1 MNFLQPHIYRYFRMI
16 GILLVFALIACYFT
30 GVFSENILFI
40 MLYVLLTFAG
50 ISLIGFL
57 IYQLI
62 TNSSVVK
69 QFVIA
74 LGGLILIVGTAL
86 IFSLTDSSL
95 LIVKSQKAISFASCA
110 MGSTIFYCIYI
121 ILAMAIAG
129 IIITEIRNLLK
140 R

>member
-1 MNFLQPHIYRYFRMI
+1 MNFLQPHTYRYFRMI

-30 GVFSENILFI
+30 GIFSENILFV
-40 MLYVLLTFAG
+40 MLYVLLSLAG

-62 TNSSVVK
+62 TNASVVR
-69 QFVIA
+69 QFIIA
-74 LGGLILIVGTAL
+74 LSGLALIVGTAL

-95 LIVKSQKAISFASCA
+95 LLVKSHKAISFASCA

-121 ILAMAIAG
+121 ILGMAIVG
-129 IIITEIRNLLK
+129 ILITEIRNLIK